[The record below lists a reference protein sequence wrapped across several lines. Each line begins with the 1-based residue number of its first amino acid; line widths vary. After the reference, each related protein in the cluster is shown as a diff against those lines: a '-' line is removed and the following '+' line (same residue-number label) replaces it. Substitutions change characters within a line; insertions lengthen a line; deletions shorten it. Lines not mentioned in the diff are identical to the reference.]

1 MKLGTKLGLVIPH
14 RLRPSE
20 PLSHQDCQ
28 LPGPLTISLKTRRT
42 AKLLLTPRHQSFEPR
57 PAVQDPL
64 TRHPKE
70 PRTGL
75 RTLIGSG
82 LPELFTN
89 SLKTWRR

>member
-20 PLSHQDCQ
+20 PISHQVRQ
-28 LPGPLTISLKTRRT
+28 LPGPITNSLKTRRT

-64 TRHPKE
+64 TLHPKE